1 MNGVSVCTASTLARE
16 MSYLTELSALSVC
29 SPLETSWTWF
39 PWLRALWSW
48 TLSVC
53 SVTRRQHTPRD
64 WGQRKRCGR
73 GDMIYIRADTVE
85 TSHAFQT
92 QRLYSLELLGVK
104 WDWWFFISS
113 LSSQPISIDIHCP
126 SLPASLPFWNPL
138 LISIIPVLLVNLQE
152 SQLSLC
158 PISPFYY
165 PSDPFASALRS
176 KG

>member
-73 GDMIYIRADTVE
+73 GDMIYIRAEEGSYSRNITCLSDLKVVFPW
-85 TSHAFQT
+85 TS
-92 QRLYSLELLGVK
+92 GVK

-113 LSSQPISIDIHCP
+113 LSSQPITI
-126 SLPASLPFWNPL
+126 ASLPFWNPL